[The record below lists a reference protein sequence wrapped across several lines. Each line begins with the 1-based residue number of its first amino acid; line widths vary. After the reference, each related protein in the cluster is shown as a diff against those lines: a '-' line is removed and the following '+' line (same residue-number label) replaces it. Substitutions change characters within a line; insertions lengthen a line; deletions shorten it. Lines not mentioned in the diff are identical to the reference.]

1 MLVKVDFSKVKET
14 RWHEFAVR
22 FLLGGLITAFAGIIG
37 HKYGA
42 SVGGL
47 FLAFPAIFPA
57 SATLIDKHEKEKKER
72 AGLNGRSRAR
82 QLVSVDAAGTAIG
95 SMGLFVFAFLI
106 HEWILYHSTWMVI
119 AGATV
124 AWLGVSILIWF
135 MRKRMR
141 SSKRRAWF
149 VAFHGRR

>member
-1 MLVKVDFSKVKET
+1 MLVKLDASKVRET

-57 SATLIDKHEKEKKER
+57 SATLIDKHEKEKRQR
-72 AGLNGRSRAR
+72 AGLNGRGRAR
-82 QLVSVDAAGTAIG
+82 QLASVDAAGTAIG
-95 SMGLFVFAFLI
+95 SIGLFVFALLVRELI
-106 HEWILYHSTWMVI
+106 RHHSTWLVI
-119 AGATV
+119 GGATV
-124 AWLGVSILIWF
+124 VWLGVSVLMWYL
-135 MRKRMR
+135 RKRI
-141 SSKRRAWF
+141 
-149 VAFHGRR
+149 